1 MDKEKKKQKSPWGPT
16 LENFLKEEGILDE
29 ANAYADEKIQV
40 WEDSKS
46 AKEEQPEEKP
56 MYYIPAESYD
66 EFIKIIFAP
75 EKPDNEFL
83 EGFICKSPPKE
94 KK

>member
-1 MDKEKKKQKSPWGPT
+1 MENGEIKQNGHWGPT
-16 LENFLKEEGILDE
+16 LKSFLEEEGMLEE
-29 ANAYADEKIQV
+29 ANAYATEKIQA
-40 WEDSKS
+40 WEDTKS

-66 EFIKIIFAP
+66 EFIKIIFGP
-75 EKPDNEFL
+75 EKPANEIL